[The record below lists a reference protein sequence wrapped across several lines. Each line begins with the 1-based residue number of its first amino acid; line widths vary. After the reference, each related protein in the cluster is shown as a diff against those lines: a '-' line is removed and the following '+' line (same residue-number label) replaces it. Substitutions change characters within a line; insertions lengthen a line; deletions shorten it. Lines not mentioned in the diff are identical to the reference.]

1 MEFVYSELKAAHAAA
16 HLLRLHDGRLNYTA
30 LIKLLY
36 LADRKALIESGAP
49 ITRSSL
55 CSMDNGMVLSN
66 VYDSIRFATE
76 DQPWRKFVSA
86 PDGYDV
92 TLRDATSELDELS
105 EYDLKVLN
113 EINSEFGG
121 RPWGELARY
130 THNLPEYEDPKG
142 SSVII
147 DHEKLLVKAN
157 VPDEY
162 IKEIAGNA
170 EAQRIVQ
177 YLRPA

>member
-16 HLLRLHDGRLNYTA
+16 YLLRLHGGRLNYTA

-36 LADRKALIESGAP
+36 LADRKALLESGVP

-76 DQPWRKFVSA
+76 GQPWRKFISA

-92 TLRDATSELDELS
+92 SLSDATSELDE
-105 EYDLKVLN
+105 YDVKVLN
-113 EINSEFGG
+113 EINNQFGG
-121 RPWGELARY
+121 RPWHELAKF
-130 THNLPEYEDPKG
+130 THDLPEYEDPKG
-142 SSVII
+142 SRVII
-147 DHEKLLVKAN
+147 DHEKILVKESLP
-157 VPDEY
+157 V
-162 IKEIAGNA
+162 
-170 EAQRIVQ
+170 
-177 YLRPA
+177 